1 MFCKQ
6 CGRPIDDGQELCE
19 DCKVKFENTTT
30 QEEPKSEPAQ
40 ATNTSST
47 VQPTPKSKIAAGL
60 LGIFIGSL
68 GVHNFYLGYTGKSFA
83 EKIVKTNH
91 SYKGWLSTT
100 TIPEDWFIRNG
111 FRETKKIEGGYSNA
125 KIVRVVP
132 KEDPNKELDEFVK
145 TLKLGIE

>member
-60 LGIFIGSL
+60 LGIFLGSF
-68 GVHNFYLGYTGKSFA
+68 GVHNFYLGYTGKA
-83 EKIVKTNH
+83 IAQLLIT
-91 SYKGWLSTT
+91 LLTC
-100 TIPEDWFIRNG
+100 G
-111 FRETKKIEGGYSNA
+111 FGSIISSIWGFIEGILILTGSIN
-125 KIVRVVP
+125 VDGNGNPLV
-132 KEDPNKELDEFVK
+132 D
-145 TLKLGIE
+145 